1 MPKKEELMST
11 LRTQTVVIG
20 AAFVAFAIANASALA
35 QQKHLTPEQLMERLK
50 SAAPPAIFEGATV
63 IDMKEDG
70 SMAVLRKGANG
81 WSCMDPDGTAPMCA
95 DANAMEWLHALM
107 SKGPAPQKLGFVY
120 MLRGD
125 NGASNTDPYATEEK
139 ADNNWVKTGSH
150 VMIVGADAK
159 ALLQTYPRNPKPDPH
174 KPYVMWPGSPY
185 EHLMLPVQ

>member
-1 MPKKEELMST
+1 MST

-50 SAAPPAIFEGATV
+50 TAAPPAIFEGATV
-63 IDMKEDG
+63 VDMKEDG

-81 WSCMDPDGTAPMCA
+81 WSCMDPGGTAPMCA

-107 SKGPAPQKLGFVY
+107 SKGPAPQKLGFVN

-125 NGASNTDPYATEEK
+125 NGAKHRPLCDRGEGRQQLGQDGFSRDDCRRRREGVTPNLSTQPEARS
-139 ADNNWVKTGSH
+139 AQ
-150 VMIVGADAK
+150 
-159 ALLQTYPRNPKPDPH
+159 ALCDVAGQPGRAPD
-174 KPYVMWPGSPY
+174 VAG
-185 EHLMLPVQ
+185 PVTA

>member
-1 MPKKEELMST
+1 MFCS
-11 LRTQTVVIG
+11 R
-20 AAFVAFAIANASALA
+20 AAER
-35 QQKHLTPEQLMERLK
+35 LTPEQLMERLK
-50 SAAPPAIFEGATV
+50 TAAPPAIFEGATV
-63 IDMKEDG
+63 VDMKEDG

-81 WSCMDPDGTAPMCA
+81 WSCMDPDGTARNILL

-150 VMIVGADAK
+150 VMIVGADAEGITPN
-159 ALLQTYPRNPKPDPH
+159 LST
-174 KPYVMWPGSPY
+174 
-185 EHLMLPVQ
+185 